1 MVSVQKGSLPHKG
14 YKNFSLAPFSDEIQ
28 TYREDGFIARH
39 RTESGTDYE
48 TEPSLWNEK
57 TYNPDEQKYFEE
69 LVSFCRENSIELIT
83 VMMPV
88 PDISYETYTDSYA
101 SAQDFFTAYLK
112 SQDVLFLDC
121 LHSELAEMPRD
132 LQDFCD
138 NDGHL
143 FEDSAVRF
151 TGILAKAIS

>member
-1 MVSVQKGSLPHKG
+1 MHYTEHYESPIGGITLGS
-14 YKNFSLAPFSDEIQ
+14 
-28 TYREDGFIARH
+28 DGTAL
-39 RTESGTDYE
+39 TG
-48 TEPSLWNEK
+48 LWF
-57 TYNPDEQKYFEE
+57 DEQKYFEE

-88 PDISYETYTDSYA
+88 PDLSYETYTDSYA